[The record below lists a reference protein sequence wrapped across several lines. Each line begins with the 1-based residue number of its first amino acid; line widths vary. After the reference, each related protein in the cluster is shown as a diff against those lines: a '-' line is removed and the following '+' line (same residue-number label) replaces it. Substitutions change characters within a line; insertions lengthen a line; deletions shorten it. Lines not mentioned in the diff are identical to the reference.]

1 MAKVLIPLADG
12 FEEIEAISII
22 DVLRRGGVQ
31 VITAAISKR
40 NVIGANGVNVVAD
53 EHIDDAKATDFD
65 LIALP
70 GGNLGYV
77 NLAKSTKVIELL
89 REFDKA
95 KKPIAA
101 ICAAPYVL
109 NKAGV
114 LKNSYTCYPSME
126 LEIGKKGYISD
137 KAVVIDAN
145 IITSRGPATA
155 ITFGL
160 EILKKLKGEDIAKSV
175 RQALLA

>member
-12 FEEIEAISII
+12 FEEIEAISIV

-31 VITAAISKR
+31 VVTAAVSKR

-53 EHIDDAKATDFD
+53 EHIDAANAADFD

-77 NLAKSTKVIELL
+77 NLAKSAKVIALL
-89 REFDKA
+89 KEFDAA
-95 KKPIAA
+95 KKPIGA

-109 NKAGV
+109 GKAGV

-126 LEIGKKGYISD
+126 LEIKKEGYISD
-137 KAVVIDAN
+137 KDVVIDTN

-155 ITFGL
+155 VKFALTL
-160 EILKKLKGEDIAKSV
+160 LAKLKGEDVANGV
-175 RQALLA
+175 RKALLA